1 MSATGGKRTTL
12 FFKARWPEI
21 LTSLTAN
28 DMVSRTCYTLEKG
41 VLAMAT
47 LVRRRAFNP
56 AVALVLLLGASVIL
70 NYIDRG
76 ALGVAAPVMKSDLR
90 LSATAFGLAVS
101 GFFWIY
107 APIQLVLGW
116 LCDRLSVYR
125 LFVFGTVLWS
135 VCTLSMGFVGGFLS
149 LFILRLMLGVGESIA
164 FPGSSKLICRHV
176 PPERR
181 GLANAVVAAALA
193 LGPAIGTL
201 LGGSI
206 VAAFGWRT
214 MFVVFGIAS
223 AIWLVTWQR
232 VVSAL
237 PTDRNVTEA
246 SFAVRK
252 VIGRRS
258 LWSMGVAHFC
268 CNFGFYFLL
277 AWLPLYLVQQRGLT
291 IIGMTM
297 LATVGYAVQAGA
309 AIALGSVSDRW
320 TQSGRSEAAIR
331 RWMMIV
337 GQLVFGACIVGI
349 FMAHNLFAIALLLSI
364 AGICIAAGSLNLYAV
379 AQMFAGPRASGTW
392 VGIQNSIG
400 NVAGII
406 GPVVCGI
413 LIDRAG
419 YAGAFMLTATVT
431 AFGGLWWA
439 FGIPDIEQIELG

>member
-1 MSATGGKRTTL
+1 
-12 FFKARWPEI
+12 
-21 LTSLTAN
+21 
-28 DMVSRTCYTLEKG
+28 
-41 VLAMAT
+41 MAT
-47 LVRRRAFNP
+47 LAQRRTLNP
-56 AVALVLLLGASVIL
+56 AIALVLLLGASVVL

-76 ALGVAAPVMKSDLR
+76 AIGVAAPLMKSDLR
-90 LSATAFGLAVS
+90 LSATEFGLAVS
-101 GFFWIY
+101 AFFWIY

-116 LCDRLSVYR
+116 LCDRYSVYR
-125 LFVFGTVLWS
+125 LFALGTVLWS
-135 VCTLSMGFVGGFLS
+135 VGTLLMGLAGGFLS

-176 PPERR
+176 PAERR

-206 VAAFGWRT
+206 VAEFGWRI
-214 MFVVFGIAS
+214 MFVVFGTAS
-223 AIWLVTWQR
+223 AIWLIPWQR

-237 PTDRNVTEA
+237 PTDSNVTEA
-246 SFAVRK
+246 GFAVRK
-252 VIGRRS
+252 VIGRWS

-268 CNFGFYFLL
+268 ANFGFYFLL

-297 LATVGYAVQAGA
+297 LATVGYAVQAVA

-337 GQLVFGACIVGI
+337 GQLVFGACIAAI
-349 FMAHNLFAIALLLSI
+349 FIAHNLFAIALLLSI

-379 AQMFAGPRASGTW
+379 AQMFAGRRASGTW
-392 VGIQNSIG
+392 VGIQNSMG

-406 GPVVCGI
+406 GPVICGI
-413 LIDRAG
+413 IIDRAG
-419 YAGAFMLTATVT
+419 YTGAFMLTAIVT

-439 FGIPDIEQIELG
+439 LGIPRIEPIQLD

>member
-1 MSATGGKRTTL
+1 L
-12 FFKARWPEI
+12 
-21 LTSLTAN
+21 
-28 DMVSRTCYTLEKG
+28 D
-41 VLAMAT
+41 
-47 LVRRRAFNP
+47 P
-56 AVALVLLLGASVIL
+56 AAGLVLLLGASVIL
-70 NYIDRG
+70 NYMDRG
-76 ALGVAAPVMKSDLR
+76 ALGVAAPLMKSDLR

-125 LFVFGTVLWS
+125 LFALGTVLWS
-135 VCTLSMGFVGGFLS
+135 VCTVSMGFVGGFVS

-206 VAAFGWRT
+206 VAEFGWRV

-223 AIWLVTWQR
+223 AIWLVPWQR
-232 VVSAL
+232 VVRAL
-237 PTDRNVTEA
+237 ATATSVTEP

-252 VIGRRS
+252 VIGRWS
-258 LWSMGVAHFC
+258 LWSMGIAHFC
-268 CNFGFYFLL
+268 ANFGFYFLL
-277 AWLPLYLVQQRGLT
+277 AWLPLYLVKQRGLT

-297 LATVGYAVQAGA
+297 LATVGYAVQALA
-309 AIALGSVSDRW
+309 AIALGSLSDRW
-320 TQSGRSEAAIR
+320 TQSGRPEAAIR

-337 GQLVFGACIVGI
+337 GQLVFGACIAGI
-349 FMAHNLFAIALLLSI
+349 VIVHNLFAIALLLSV
-364 AGICIAAGSLNLYAV
+364 AGICVAAGSLNLYAV

-400 NVAGII
+400 NFAGII
-406 GPVVCGI
+406 GPVICGI
-413 LIDRAG
+413 IIDRAG
-419 YAGAFMLTATVT
+419 YAGAFVLTATIT
-431 AFGGLWWA
+431 SFGGLWWA
-439 FGIPDIEQIELG
+439 FGIPRIQQIELG

>member
-1 MSATGGKRTTL
+1 M
-12 FFKARWPEI
+12 P
-21 LTSLTAN
+21 
-28 DMVSRTCYTLEKG
+28 
-41 VLAMAT
+41 T
-47 LVRRRAFNP
+47 LVQRRTLNP

-70 NYIDRG
+70 NYVDRG
-76 ALGVAAPVMKSDLR
+76 ALGVAAPLMKSDLR
-90 LSATAFGLAVS
+90 LSATEFGLAVS
-101 GFFWIY
+101 AFYWIY
-107 APIQLVLGW
+107 APIQLVLGR

-125 LFVFGTVLWS
+125 LFALGTVLWS
-135 VCTLSMGFVGGFLS
+135 VGTLLMGFVGGFLS
-149 LFILRLMLGVGESIA
+149 LFILRLMLGIGESIA

-206 VAAFGWRT
+206 VAEFGWRT
-214 MFVVFGIAS
+214 MFVVFGMAS
-223 AIWLVTWQR
+223 AIWLIPWQR

-237 PTDRNVTEA
+237 PTESSVTEA
-246 SFAVRK
+246 SFAVGK
-252 VIGRRS
+252 VIGRWS

-268 CNFGFYFLL
+268 ANFGFYFLL

-297 LATVGYAVQAGA
+297 LATAGYAVQAVA

-320 TQSGRSEAAIR
+320 TQAGRSEAAIR

-337 GQLVFGACIVGI
+337 GQLAFGACIAGI
-349 FMAHNLFAIALLLSI
+349 FIAHNLFVIALLLPT

-379 AQMFAGPRASGTW
+379 AQMFAGRRASGTW

-406 GPVVCGI
+406 GPVICGI
-413 LIDRAG
+413 IIDRAG
-419 YAGAFMLTATVT
+419 YTGAFMLTATIT

-439 FGIPDIEQIELG
+439 FGIPRIEQIELG

>member
-1 MSATGGKRTTL
+1 
-12 FFKARWPEI
+12 
-21 LTSLTAN
+21 
-28 DMVSRTCYTLEKG
+28 
-41 VLAMAT
+41 MAT
-47 LVRRRAFNP
+47 LVQRRTLNP

-76 ALGVAAPVMKSDLR
+76 ALGVAAPLMKSDLR
-90 LSATAFGLAVS
+90 LSATEFGLAVS
-101 GFFWIY
+101 AFFWIY
-107 APIQLVLGW
+107 APIQLILGW

-125 LFVFGTVLWS
+125 LFALGTVLWS
-135 VCTLSMGFVGGFLS
+135 LGTLLMGFVGGFLS

-206 VAAFGWRT
+206 VAEFGWRI
-214 MFVVFGIAS
+214 MFVVFGTAS
-223 AIWLVTWQR
+223 AIWLIPWR
-232 VVSAL
+232 HVVREL
-237 PTDRNVTEA
+237 PTNSSATEA

-252 VIGRRS
+252 VIGRWS

-268 CNFGFYFLL
+268 GNFGFYFLL
-277 AWLPLYLVQQRGLT
+277 AWLPLFLVQQRGLT

-297 LATVGYAVQAGA
+297 LATVGYAVQAIS
-309 AIALGSVSDRW
+309 AIALGSISDRW
-320 TQSGRSEAAIR
+320 TRSGRSEAAIR

-337 GQLVFGACIVGI
+337 GQLVSGACIVGI
-349 FMAHNLFAIALLLSI
+349 FIAHNLFAIALLLSI
-364 AGICIAAGSLNLYAV
+364 AGVCTAAGSLNLYAV
-379 AQMFAGPRASGTW
+379 AQMFAGRRASGTW

-406 GPVVCGI
+406 GPVICGI
-413 LIDRAG
+413 IIDRAG
-419 YAGAFMLTATVT
+419 YAGAFVLTATIT
-431 AFGGLWWA
+431 SFGGLWWA
-439 FGIPDIEQIELG
+439 FGIPRIEPIELD